1 MKLIAPNNIFSTIF
15 YLSLPEKNRPELI
28 LKESSLVTQELL
40 MTKDALA
47 IIPSLDLINHKD
59 LLVSSK
65 IAFSYSGLLSNA
77 YLYYSKSDQEF
88 KSLLLKGDVSSNEV
102 ILSKIIFK
110 EIYNIEPKI
119 GLDVSENFDEN
130 KNYLLTGNL
139 NWRNEKFKIGNSFSE
154 YISDFLEYPYVNYL
168 VASRDEEIIN
178 KFHLQNEDFN
188 KTIIEKLSKILEKIN
203 LGDEINDF
211 IYSNQFLMDFN
222 FNVDQIEGY
231 NQLIR
236 LLYYHQI
243 IDDLFDVKFV

>member
-1 MKLIAPNNIFSTIF
+1 
-15 YLSLPEKNRPELI
+15 
-28 LKESSLVTQELL
+28 
-40 MTKDALA
+40 
-47 IIPSLDLINHKD
+47 
-59 LLVSSK
+59 
-65 IAFSYSGLLSNA
+65 
-77 YLYYSKSDQEF
+77 
-88 KSLLLKGDVSSNEV
+88 
-102 ILSKIIFK
+102 
-110 EIYNIEPKI
+110 
-119 GLDVSENFDEN
+119 
-130 KNYLLTGNL
+130 
-139 NWRNEKFKIGNSFSE
+139 SE

-222 FNVDQIEGY
+222 FDVDQIEGY